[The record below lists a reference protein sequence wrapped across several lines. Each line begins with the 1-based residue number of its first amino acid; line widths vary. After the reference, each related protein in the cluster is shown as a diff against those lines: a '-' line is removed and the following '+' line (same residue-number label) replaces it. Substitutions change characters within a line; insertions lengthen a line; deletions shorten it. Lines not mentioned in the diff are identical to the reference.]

1 MSKIKLLMS
10 TAILSMLSSAALA
23 GPIVDFTNASGGFG
37 LSNWSLGYKFHVDSN
52 VTAVGLG
59 TYDFNKDGLA
69 GPQQV
74 GLWDSTGTL
83 LASTFVDNSS
93 ALDGV
98 WRFKSI
104 APIVLNAGQSYY
116 VASQGGEGYAYS
128 PVDFT
133 VDSSITYERNAWH
146 YVGSTDASPLAFPD
160 TADGMIGYFGGNVM
174 LGTPTTSVPEP
185 FSLALLGV
193 GALAFGASRRAAKSR
208 G

>member
-1 MSKIKLLMS
+1 MSKMKLFLS
-10 TAILSMLSSAALA
+10 TAILSLLSSAALA
-23 GPIVDFTNASGGFG
+23 GPIVDFTSASGGFFQ
-37 LSNWSLGYKFHVDSN
+37 STWSLGYKFHVNAD

-59 TYDFNKDGLA
+59 TFDFNKDGLA

-74 GLWDSTGTL
+74 GLWDSTGAL
-83 LASTFVDNSS
+83 LASAFIDNSS
-93 ALDGV
+93 ALDGI

-104 APIVLNAGQSYY
+104 APIALNAGQSYY

-133 VDSSITYERNAWH
+133 VDSSITYERSAWH

-160 TADGMIGYFGGNVM
+160 TTDGMVGYFGGNVM
-174 LGTPTTSVPEP
+174 LGTPATSVPEP
-185 FSLALLGV
+185 FSLALLGA
-193 GALAFGASRRAAKSR
+193 GALAFGASRRAARSR

>member
-1 MSKIKLLMS
+1 MSKMKLMMS
-10 TAILSMLSSAALA
+10 TAILSLLSSAALA
-23 GPIVDFTNASGGFG
+23 GPIVDFTNASGG
-37 LSNWSLGYKFHVDSN
+37 SSSSVWSLGYKFHVNAD

-59 TYDFNKDGLA
+59 TFDFNKDGLA
-69 GPQQV
+69 SPQQV
-74 GLWDSTGTL
+74 GLWDSTGAL
-83 LASTFVDNSS
+83 LASTFIDNSS

-98 WRFKSI
+98 WRFTSI
-104 APIVLNAGQSYY
+104 APIALNAGQSYY
-116 VASQGGEGYAYS
+116 VASQGGEGYVFS

-133 VDSSITYERNAWH
+133 VDSSITYEQSAWH
-146 YVGSTDASPLAFPD
+146 YVGSTAASPLAFPD
-160 TADGMIGYFGGNVM
+160 TTDGMVGYFGGNVM